1 MCDILVVDDDELVR
15 STLSSILEME
25 GWCIREAGSPDEA
38 TVVTENENCRVLV
51 TDINLGTPQD
61 GFDVAA
67 QLRSRSPGLPVVYVS
82 GRPWV
87 FNGRHLN
94 ADERT
99 LAKPFRAE
107 DLTHIVRE
115 LLGLAHMDHPARQ
128 GAFLKGP

>member
-38 TVVTENENCRVLV
+38 TVVTENENCRMLV

-82 GRPWV
+82 GRPWL
-87 FNGRHLN
+87 FNGRQMN
-94 ADERT
+94 PDERT

-107 DLTHIVRE
+107 ELTRTVRE
-115 LLGLAHMDHPARQ
+115 LLGLVHMDHPSRQ
-128 GAFLKGP
+128 GAVPTGP